1 MKKYIKTLAEYLKK
15 NFIPIVSYNMF
26 NFVPMLS
33 SKVNKYIIDK
43 LNSFVEFDEKEKN
56 SVQKKFDEYNR
67 ILEENKSKE
76 IIHKIN

>member
-1 MKKYIKTLAEYLKK
+1 MKKYIKTFAEYLKK
-15 NFIPIVSYNMF
+15 NFIPIISYNMF

-43 LNSFVEFDEKEKN
+43 LNSFVELKEKN

>member
-1 MKKYIKTLAEYLKK
+1 
-15 NFIPIVSYNMF
+15 MF

-43 LNSFVEFDEKEKN
+43 LNSFVELKEKN